1 MTFEWD
7 ESKRLSNLAKHG
19 IDFAD
24 TRGVFYDKHKL
35 DIPDIRHDY
44 GEERKITVGKILD
57 ELITAV
63 VSTDR
68 NNNIRIISARRANKK
83 EKEKYYGNC

>member
-7 ESKRLSNLAKHG
+7 ENKRQANLAKHG

-24 TRGVFYDKHKL
+24 AKAVFRDEHKFVVV
-35 DIPDIRHDY
+35 DDRTDY
-44 GEERKITVGKILD
+44 GETRTITVGQILD

-63 VSTDR
+63 ISTDR

-83 EKEKYYGNC
+83 ERKQYYGNR